1 VFCCSAEQF
10 PLWHCIVAF
19 DVWKNS
25 FGLGAAEKAA
35 ESATKGFKLRIA
47 KQQPDYFW
55 STKNQKTVTIPA
67 FGSWRGCKIVALA
80 YEQTL
85 RSEWDSARECR
96 Y

>member
-55 STKNQKTVTIPA
+55 STKNQKTVTILLLV
-67 FGSWRGCKIVALA
+67 RGVDAKSSRLPMNKPCALNG
-80 YEQTL
+80 TP
-85 RSEWDSARECR
+85 ARECR